1 MSSIFDQTLR
11 QRLTARRAQDRYR
24 VRPVVQSPEGP
35 VIRADGRALIG
46 FCSNDYL
53 GLANH
58 PRVREAF
65 RPDASY
71 VQHF

>member
-24 VRPVVQSPEGP
+24 VRPVVQSLQGP
-35 VIRADGRALIG
+35 VIRVDGRELIG

-65 RPDASY
+65 RPDVSY